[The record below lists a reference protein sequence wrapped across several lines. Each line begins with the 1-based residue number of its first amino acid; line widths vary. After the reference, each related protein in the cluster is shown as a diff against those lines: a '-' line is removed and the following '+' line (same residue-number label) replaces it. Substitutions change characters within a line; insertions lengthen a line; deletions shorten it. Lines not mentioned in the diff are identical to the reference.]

1 MIQVSNSEKKIWD
14 KVMYRYV
21 QEDIIDALDRAMNEY
36 PNNNSLK
43 EAYNKIVSIDNA
55 KDFEDI
61 YENIITGYNNPYRNL
76 DSIYHGIVYGD
87 LSRMLNIDI

>member
-43 EAYNKIVSIDNA
+43 EAYNKIVSINNV

-61 YENIITGYNNPYRNL
+61 YENIITDYDNPYRNL
-76 DSIYHGIVYGD
+76 DSMCGSIVCGE
-87 LSRMLNIDI
+87 LAQLLNIKL